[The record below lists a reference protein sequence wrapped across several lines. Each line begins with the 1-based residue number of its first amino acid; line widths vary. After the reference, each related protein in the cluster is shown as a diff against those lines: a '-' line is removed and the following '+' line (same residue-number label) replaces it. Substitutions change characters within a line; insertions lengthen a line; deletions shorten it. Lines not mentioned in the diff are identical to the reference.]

1 MMKNKGKKVILS
13 CLVLGILLIVVGVSF
28 AFHMLSFS
36 GNRKHLIKAADM
48 DVELV
53 EDDSGIELTDAYPVY
68 DEVGMLGD
76 AYTFRLVNR
85 GGIRATYI
93 LRLKNVTEG
102 DNQLVESDVKI
113 GFSRNGINRIVLFSS
128 LPADRRID
136 FNILKAGEIVEYS
149 LRLWIKDSVTDG
161 TTGEGK
167 TFKVKAEVELTDE
180 KTLSLARMKQ
190 GSYVDYTG
198 SNGCSGNYCKGAN
211 ACSSF
216 NISGWRIAYI
226 EGNRAYLISSGAS
239 ECYNKPYAENGT
251 EIAPK
256 LNAVSKKYCNKDFV
270 DGDCSNNNDSWSMHS
285 SDFEKI
291 IKQATGIAATPFADC
306 FSRQTKQCGN
316 GINLIDNGGN
326 YWIRSSSNGTYNRFI
341 SYWLGTSHTLSQLD
355 NNRTYGVRSIIRM
368 SSSVYITGGEGTA
381 VNPYKIANET
391 YD

>member
-1 MMKNKGKKVILS
+1 MKNKGKKVILS

-198 SNGCSGNYCKGAN
+198 SNGCSGNYCK
-211 ACSSF
+211 
-216 NISGWRIAYI
+216 
-226 EGNRAYLISSGAS
+226 
-239 ECYNKPYAENGT
+239 
-251 EIAPK
+251 
-256 LNAVSKKYCNKDFV
+256 
-270 DGDCSNNNDSWSMHS
+270 
-285 SDFEKI
+285 
-291 IKQATGIAATPFADC
+291 
-306 FSRQTKQCGN
+306 
-316 GINLIDNGGN
+316 
-326 YWIRSSSNGTYNRFI
+326 
-341 SYWLGTSHTLSQLD
+341 
-355 NNRTYGVRSIIRM
+355 
-368 SSSVYITGGEGTA
+368 
-381 VNPYKIANET
+381 
-391 YD
+391 